1 MEVFNLDI
9 IPGKSAPVI
18 HASQFD
24 AGREFKANL
33 FEGPTVYTLSGAE
46 TLSVIVR
53 KPDGNMVTA
62 AVTNTSDSYITFET
76 TEQMTACD
84 GANLCELRIENGA
97 DVIGSINFI
106 MEVEKS
112 PDTGITSAS
121 EIHNLEAQVDAFT
134 AIAVANQYDSANVI
148 FDNAPTPGHGNGYAV
163 TSEGVATAL
172 GTKADTSSLAAVATT
187 GTLESLDD
195 ATIITPSANQV
206 LAWDGSKWVNVTEYG
221 TTFDISSGENVSIK
235 SYIDTRNNYF
245 INEKEVGV
253 WIDNKKIYRCVFS
266 GFNMSS
272 TANTWVETTVNASNL
287 ATLINGRILDSSG
300 QSFACSLGYSNNKV
314 AINMPIARS
323 NLTTLILDYTKA

>member
-97 DVIGSINFI
+97 DAIGSINFI

-134 AIAVANQYDSANVI
+134 AIAVADQYDSANVI
-148 FDNAPTPGHGNGYAV
+148 FDNTPTPGHGNGYAV

-172 GTKADTSSLAAVATT
+172 STKADASSVPTD
-187 GTLESLDD
+187 LDD
-195 ATIITPSANQV
+195 LNDVTIATPTNGQI
-206 LAWDGSKWVNVTEYG
+206 LAYNGSKWVNNNALLDAKADKAITDLTPDYKHANITTNGMNFHRFGKMLFFSGYFTGSGVPRYTEIFRLNG
-221 TTFDISSGENVSIK
+221 LSCATTFVPLVAVNNGYGYMEIYTSAQGVSFRISNLPADVS
-235 SYIDTRNNYF
+235 TNT
-245 INEKEVGV
+245 
-253 WIDNKKIYRCVFS
+253 VFS
-266 GFNMSS
+266 GC
-272 TANTWVETTVNASNL
+272 VKLV
-287 ATLINGRILDSSG
+287 
-300 QSFACSLGYSNNKV
+300 
-314 AINMPIARS
+314 
-323 NLTTLILDYTKA
+323 

>member
-134 AIAVANQYDSANVI
+134 AIAVADQYDSANVI

-163 TSEGVATAL
+163 TSEGVETAL
-172 GTKADTSSLAAVATT
+172 SGKANNSDIPVNSDFSLSGLSDTDIT
-187 GTLESLDD
+187 
-195 ATIITPSANQV
+195 TPSNNQV
-206 LAWDGSKWVNVTEYG
+206 LSYSGGKWKNGGAVDVKN
-221 TTFDISSGENVSIK
+221 DI
-235 SYIDTRNNYF
+235 
-245 INEKEVGV
+245 
-253 WIDNKKIYRCVFS
+253 
-266 GFNMSS
+266 
-272 TANTWVETTVNASNL
+272 TWNETTASGTGAYRVANMMFITYQGQNKTHANGDTLFVLPTALRPLQNWEQSFTVDGKTYGQIHVLTNGNVN
-287 ATLINGRILDSSG
+287 INSIADNSQTGRIYFSI
-300 QSFACSLGYSNNKV
+300 AY
-314 AINMPIARS
+314 PIA
-323 NLTTLILDYTKA
+323 

>member
-148 FDNAPTPGHGNGYAV
+148 FDNSPTPGHGNGYAV

-172 GTKADTSSLAAVATT
+172 STKADTSSVPTQ
-187 GTLESLDD
+187 LDD
-195 ATIITPSANQV
+195 LSDTTITTPSSGQV
-206 LAWDGSKWVNVTEYG
+206 LAYDGSKWVNGNNIQYISLGGNSTATVNCGYG
-221 TTFDISSGENVSIK
+221 SIIFMARNSISRHCLYMIDGWGAIETFIESNADLSLSYSDGVLTITNTTSSGRSI
-235 SYIDTRNNYF
+235 
-245 INEKEVGV
+245 
-253 WIDNKKIYRCVFS
+253 
-266 GFNMSS
+266 
-272 TANTWVETTVNASNL
+272 TVL
-287 ATLINGRILDSSG
+287 
-300 QSFACSLGYSNNKV
+300 
-314 AINMPIARS
+314 
-323 NLTTLILDYTKA
+323 KA

>member
-134 AIAVANQYDSANVI
+134 AIAVADQYDSANVI
-148 FDNAPTPGHGNGYAV
+148 FDSTPTAGHGNGYAV
-163 TSEGVATAL
+163 TSEGVKNAIDAVAVTFDSIPTAGHGNGYAVTSDGVATAL
-172 GTKADTSSLAAVATT
+172 RT
-187 GTLESLDD
+187 D
-195 ATIITPSANQV
+195 ATVTRGASMPATVPVASLTRFGKICIFSFASQLPARTYANTDV
-206 LAWDGSKWVNVTEYG
+206 IWNVTPKP
-221 TTFDISSGENVSIK
+221 K
-235 SYIDTRNNYF
+235 SATRNLLYLGTSPVILSIYN
-245 INEKEVGV
+245 NGEV
-253 WIDNKKIYRCVFS
+253 RF
-266 GFNMSS
+266 
-272 TANTWVETTVNASNL
+272 NASQTL
-287 ATLINGRILDSSG
+287 ANDTYLIGELV
-300 QSFACSLGYSNNKV
+300 Y
-314 AINMPIARS
+314 
-323 NLTTLILDYTKA
+323 YTEE